1 MMHINCKLKRLFLFA
16 VLAITASCQINKPE
30 KIGFLSTDGT
40 SFIDNQG
47 RTVILNGLN
56 HVTKVPENSFL
67 YDGDK
72 ELFRQFKEWGFN
84 CIRYG
89 LYWDVLEPEPGKIN
103 EGYLKEVDKRVKWA
117 EENNLWL
124 ILDMHQD
131 LYGRKFGNGAPL
143 WATLD
148 EGLPHVKGDVWSD
161 AYIMSPAVQKS
172 FDNFWSNKPAED
184 GVGLQ
189 DHYINAWKTVAA
201 RYANAPSV
209 VGFDIMNEPFMGTSG
224 LPAFQKLLEGFAEVH
239 ASLTGEI
246 LTEEAIISMWNTE
259 DSRLEAYALL
269 NDGKVFSHVVS
280 KISPLVDEFE
290 QGALSDFYQRVR
302 DAIREVNTKHIL
314 FLEHNFFCNLGVPS
328 RFCIPK
334 DKEGRNDPLCAY
346 APHGY
351 DLVTDSKAS
360 MSQGY
365 GRLDFLFRSMFKRGD
380 ELQIPTL
387 VGEWGAFYMGG
398 DYKEPAIHIINQ
410 IEKSKAGQTYWAFWE
425 GIDTQDY
432 FKYALGR
439 YYPMAINGKLLDY
452 YNDYQSNKFSFRW
465 NEGDKNALT
474 RIYVPNISML
484 KDTERISLN
493 PSSSFSI
500 IPIGKTNAGYLEIQP
515 AGGERLLTLPVIE

>member
-1 MMHINCKLKRLFLFA
+1 MNMNCKLKRILS
-16 VLAITASCQINKPE
+16 LAILVLITGCQINKPE
-30 KIGFLSTDGT
+30 RICFLSTDGT
-40 SFIDNQG
+40 SFIDDQG

-56 HVTKVPENSFL
+56 HVTKVPENNFL

-72 ELFRQFKEWGFN
+72 KLFSQFKEWGFN

-103 EGYLKEVDKRVKWA
+103 EAYLKEIDKRVKWA

-161 AYIMSPAVQKS
+161 AYIMSPAIQKS
-172 FDNFWSNKPAED
+172 FDNFWNNKAAED
-184 GVGLQ
+184 GIGLQ
-189 DHYINAWKTVAA
+189 DHYVNAWKIVAE
-201 RYANAPSV
+201 RYANASSV
-209 VGFDIMNEPFMGTSG
+209 IGFDIMNEPFMGSSG
-224 LPAFQKLLEGFAEVH
+224 LSVFQKLLEGYAEIY
-239 ASLTGEI
+239 ASTTGEV
-246 LTEEAIISMWNTE
+246 LTEEAILSMWSTE
-259 DSRLEAYALL
+259 DSRLKVYGLL
-269 NDGKVFSHVVS
+269 DNENTFSYLVGKITPV
-280 KISPLVDEFE
+280 INEFE

-314 FLEHNFFCNLGVPS
+314 FLEHNFFCNLGVAS
-328 RFCIPK
+328 SFSIPK

-365 GRLDFLFRSMFKRGD
+365 GRLDFIFRSMFKRGN
-380 ELQIPTL
+380 ELGIPTL

-398 DYKEPAIHIINQ
+398 EYKKPAIHIINL
-410 IEKSKAGQTYWAFWE
+410 IEKSHAGQTYWAFWK
-425 GIDTQDY
+425 GIETQDY
-432 FKYALGR
+432 FKYALSR
-439 YYPMAINGKLLDY
+439 YYPMATNGKVLNFC
-452 YNDYQSNKFSFRW
+452 NDYQKNKFSCHW
-465 NEGDKNALT
+465 SEADKKSIT
-474 RIYVPNISML
+474 RIYIPDLSLL
-484 KDTERISLN
+484 KDTKKIDLN
-493 PSSSFSI
+493 PESSYSV
-500 IPIGKTNAGYLEIQP
+500 IPIEKSNSGYLEIQP
-515 AGGERLLTLPVIE
+515 TGGERRLTLPIIE

>member
-1 MMHINCKLKRLFLFA
+1 MNSKQKQIFLLVIL
-16 VLAITASCQINKPE
+16 VLITGCQINKPE

-47 RTVILNGLN
+47 RTVVLNGLN
-56 HVTKVPENSFL
+56 HVTKVPENNFL

-103 EGYLKEVDKRVKWA
+103 EAYLKEIDKRVKWA

-161 AYIMSPAVQKS
+161 AYIMSPAVQRS
-172 FDNFWSNKPAED
+172 FDNFWSNKSAED
-184 GVGLQ
+184 GIGLQ
-189 DHYINAWKTVAA
+189 DHYINAWKTVAG

-209 VGFDIMNEPFMGTSG
+209 VGFDIMNEPFMGSSG
-224 LPAFQKLLEGFAEVH
+224 LVIFQELLKGFAEVH
-239 ASLTGEI
+239 ASVTGEI
-246 LTEEAIISMWNTE
+246 LTEEAVMSMWNTE
-259 DSRLEAYALL
+259 DSRLEAYGLL
-269 NDGKVFSHVVS
+269 NDGEIFSYVVG
-280 KISPLVDEFE
+280 KITPIVNEFE

-314 FLEHNFFCNLGVPS
+314 FLEHNFFCNMGVS
-328 RFCIPK
+328 SSFSIPK
-334 DKEGRNDPLCAY
+334 DKDGHNDLLCAY

-365 GRLDFLFRSMFKRGD
+365 GRLDFLFHSMFERGR
-380 ELQIPTL
+380 ELGIPTL

-398 DYKEPAIHIINQ
+398 KYKEPATHIINL
-410 IEKSKAGQTYWAFWE
+410 IEKNDAGQTYWAFWE

-432 FKYALGR
+432 FQYALSR
-439 YYPMAINGKLLDY
+439 YYPMVTNGKSLGY
-452 YNDYQSNKFSFRW
+452 YNDYQKNRFTYQW
-465 NEGDKNALT
+465 VEMDKKALT
-474 RIYVPNISML
+474 RIYIPDISIL
-484 KDTERISLN
+484 GDTKKIVLN
-493 PSSSFSI
+493 PSSSYSI
-500 IPIGKTNAGYLEIQP
+500 IPIGKSNAGYMEIQP
-515 AGGERLLTLPVIE
+515 AGGERQLILPVAE